1 MKGKKGRKM
10 IKQKLTV
17 EGIPAVLWGKESK
30 KVFIAVHGNMSHKED
45 IIIMKFAEKAVSSG
59 YQVLS
64 FDLPEHGDRK
74 NEDTLCKVQE
84 CVSELT
90 AIINYIKERYENVSL
105 FACSMGA
112 YFSLMAYKNEKLS
125 QSLFLSPVVN
135 MGKIIDNMMLWFDIS
150 EERLEKEKE
159 IMTPIGQ
166 KLYWDYYCYVRSHL
180 VTVWDIPTSILYGSK
195 DDVCEYE
202 TILHFTEIFH
212 CNLYIM
218 DNSGHFFHTNE
229 QLEFFDNWLDKSIL
243 S

>member
-17 EGIPAVLWGKESK
+17 GGIPAVLWGKESK

-105 FACSMGA
+105 FACKTRACFICTIFAVAG
-112 YFSLMAYKNEKLS
+112 E
-125 QSLFLSPVVN
+125 PHH
-135 MGKIIDNMMLWFDIS
+135 D
-150 EERLEKEKE
+150 
-159 IMTPIGQ
+159 
-166 KLYWDYYCYVRSHL
+166 CRS
-180 VTVWDIPTSILYGSK
+180 
-195 DDVCEYE
+195 
-202 TILHFTEIFH
+202 
-212 CNLYIM
+212 
-218 DNSGHFFHTNE
+218 
-229 QLEFFDNWLDKSIL
+229 
-243 S
+243 